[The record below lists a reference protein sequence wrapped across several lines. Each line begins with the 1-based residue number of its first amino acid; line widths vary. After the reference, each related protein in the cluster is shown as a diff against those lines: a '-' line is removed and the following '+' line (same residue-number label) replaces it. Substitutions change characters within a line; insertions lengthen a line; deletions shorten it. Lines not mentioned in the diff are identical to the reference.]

1 MCGYKYVGQYVDV
14 IVGQYM
20 DSVCVGGG
28 GVMNVSVYPGLLQ
41 DGLP

>member
-1 MCGYKYVGQYVDV
+1 MGQYVDV
-14 IVGQYM
+14 SLW
-20 DSVCVGGG
+20 DNTWTVCKGGGGGEG